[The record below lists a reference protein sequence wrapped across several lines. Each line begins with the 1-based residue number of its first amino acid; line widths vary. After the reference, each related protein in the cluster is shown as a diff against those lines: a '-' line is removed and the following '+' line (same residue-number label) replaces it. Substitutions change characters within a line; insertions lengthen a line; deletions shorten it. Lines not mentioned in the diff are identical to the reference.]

1 MAIRVIPSQKWRAFF
16 LFIYLAVLVIASK
29 LALGAWFPPASGGK
43 AVWFYAGLASLL
55 LGNHL
60 VTPYFSKPVDA
71 ISYAVAAAAALYGAE
86 QLDKWGEIERVLF
99 IFAIGYCLFVILFA
113 FLAIFTRN
121 SRNLILQKIS
131 QTSTLL
137 AEGFGNHRAV
147 FGITIFVAVY
157 LFHRDSVTET
167 FLITLACVIVVVARP
182 DEVLTGLI
190 IRLNKI
196 WTNTFSPKLF
206 GEVAAI
212 QTPCV
217 YLIRH
222 AEDQSI
228 KFGTSLALKI
238 SGRNPF
244 PVVALDHVGRDESHL
259 LRCVETDYFTSAAH
273 KVTAA
278 RFPDMLDDAA
288 VILSIAPG
296 DQSQLIDPVL
306 SKFHERLV
314 GLVAPDTSNDRL
326 YFEVVTVQELQQGLL
341 VEVAIQGKQVIYQL
355 LDGLTKEEI
364 VYQKNSFGYVRAQA
378 KKIGIW
384 DTTQQKFSPSKWLPA
399 PNTPVFLVKQDQN
412 GDDENVIGHF
422 PGGAHPVKLAN
433 IDHLVTHNTAILG
446 ILGVGKSMLAIELV
460 ERMMAHG
467 IKVVCLD
474 LTDQYAIELADYY
487 NKTAE
492 DESLQTLL
500 AAVQQHSNSLQD
512 NPEKGGSLP
521 HLEQA
526 IFDDLNKFMAE
537 GERSLLKIY
546 NPAQLTAT
554 KQTTEQKS
562 YQESGQWKRAA
573 PLWTVTPVEITRIVT
588 QAMLKIVQ
596 SKGMTNNARVCLVY
610 EEAHSLIPEWNAVAF
625 DGDKSATAGTAR
637 AILQGRKFGMG
648 CFLVTQRTA
657 NVTKTILNQCSTIF
671 AMRTF
676 DDTGKDFL
684 SNYIGRD
691 YADTLSSL
699 PERHAIFF
707 GRASSCE
714 NPVLIKLNDRDNFRG
729 IFRTKFPPPISS
741 GGGGNSPSEGVLTN
755 DGIQVLAANLP
766 DDVPF

>member
-1 MAIRVIPSQKWRAFF
+1 MAIRAIPSQKWRAFF
-16 LFIYLAVLVIASK
+16 LLIYLAALAIASK
-29 LALGAWFPPASGGK
+29 LALDAWFPPASGGK
-43 AVWFYAGLASLL
+43 AVWFYTGLASLL

-71 ISYAVAAAAALYGAE
+71 ISYAVAAAAALYGSE
-86 QLDKWGEIERVLF
+86 ELGKWGEIEKVLF
-99 IFAIGYCLFVILFA
+99 IFAIGYCLLVILFA

-121 SRNLILQKIS
+121 SKNLILQNTS
-131 QTSTLL
+131 RTSTLL

-157 LFHRDSVTET
+157 LFHRDSVEET

-190 IRLNKI
+190 SRINEI
-196 WTNTFSPKLF
+196 WKNSFSPKTF

-212 QTPCV
+212 QIPCV

-222 AEDQSI
+222 AEDQPI
-228 KFGTSLALKI
+228 KFGASLALKT

-259 LRCVETDYFTSAAH
+259 LRCVETDDFSSSAH

-278 RFPDMLDDAA
+278 SFRDMLDDAA
-288 VILSIAPG
+288 VILALEPD
-296 DQSQLIDPVL
+296 DQNQLIDPVL
-306 SKFHERLV
+306 NKFCERLV

-364 VYQKNSFGYVRAQA
+364 VYQKNTFGYVRAQA

-384 DTTQQKFSPSKWLPA
+384 DATQQKFSPSKWLPA
-399 PNTPVFLVKQDQN
+399 PNTPIFLVKQDQN
-412 GDDENVIGHF
+412 ANDENVIGHF

-460 ERMMAHG
+460 ERMMARR

-474 LTDQYAIELADYY
+474 LTDEYAKELDDFYDSVIEEPRLKVLSDIGKSG
-487 NKTAE
+487 KTKVSQNVE
-492 DESLQTLL
+492 EGGGVKDFR
-500 AAVQQHSNSLQD
+500 
-512 NPEKGGSLP
+512 EKVSQEIKAFLDSGTD
-521 HLEQA
+521 
-526 IFDDLNKFMAE
+526 F
-537 GERSLLKIY
+537 LKIY
-546 NPAQLTAT
+546 NPARFEVW
-554 KQTTEQKS
+554 KQDSKPF
-562 YQESGQWKRAA
+562 SGNASM
-573 PLWTVTPVEITRIVT
+573 VSMTPCQITQIISEVCLELVREAGIT
-588 QAMLKIVQ
+588 MK
-596 SKGMTNNARVCLVY
+596 ARLCLVY
-610 EEAHSLIPEWNAVAF
+610 EEAHSLIPEWNAVVTE
-625 DGDKSATAGTAR
+625 GDKLATSGTAR

-648 CFLVTQRTA
+648 CLLITQRTA
-657 NVTKTILNQCSTIF
+657 NVTKTILNQCNTIF

-676 DDTGKDFL
+676 DDTGKEFL

-691 YADTLSSL
+691 YADTLPSL

-729 IFRTKFPPPISS
+729 LFRVKFPPPISNGS
-741 GGGGNSPSEGVLTN
+741 AENSPSKGAVEDVGA
-755 DGIQVLAANLP
+755 QVLAADSQ